1 MPESANDGKTK
12 DLDENPG
19 NILPL
24 RMMSKVARG
33 FGRGSSDLGIPTANL
48 DRDALQVA
56 RPKNAG
62 GILHDDIPSFDG
74 LPCGIYWGF
83 ARVGEDPKFVGKEAE
98 GGSLFSGV
106 YAAAVSIG
114 YNPTYNNETK
124 TIEPH
129 FIAPSS
135 DPRRRVSSC
144 QETVLTDFYDRP
156 IRLSVVGYLRPELPF
171 DGLGALIEA
180 IKNDIATSER
190 LAEGKDSWTMQEKE
204 WVALNEPIE

>member
-1 MPESANDGKTK
+1 MVKQQPRSLSIMPESAKDGKTK

-83 ARVGEDPKFVGKEAE
+83 ARVGENPKFVGKEAE
-98 GGSLFSGV
+98 GGSSFSGV

-114 YNPTYNNETK
+114 YNPTYNN
-124 TIEPH
+124 
-129 FIAPSS
+129 
-135 DPRRRVSSC
+135 
-144 QETVLTDFYDRP
+144 
-156 IRLSVVGYLRPELPF
+156 
-171 DGLGALIEA
+171 GALYSSFCVASNFAFYSFTINVTA
-180 IKNDIATSER
+180 CFLLVPFRD
-190 LAEGKDSWTMQEKE
+190 KDD
-204 WVALNEPIE
+204 